1 MSFVRNTASVLVTS
15 TVLVPI
21 GLVAGVVV
29 TRNLSVDDRGM
40 FGLVTALTTTAVL
53 FLNLGWPAAAIYRL
67 KRLGASPPQVIG
79 QNLVATAA
87 TSAPAVAL
95 GLLAADPIR
104 AWLGK
109 ELPVELIAC
118 ALVMV
123 PLVLVSRSMSF
134 IAQGIDRFD
143 IRARAT
149 FVGALARLVGLAA
162 AWWLVPG
169 SLLGC
174 VVAVL
179 AAQALATLYASVG
192 VIRAGGVSFAPRDDS
207 PEVRRDVRRFATA
220 SYTQNMLGELHEH
233 LDILMLGALLAQKG
247 EIAIYG
253 VAVTLVTQLKLV
265 PNSIATAL
273 FPHIAGER
281 PEEAARFVSKVSRHS
296 TLLALLSAVGLALV
310 GPPLVRTLYGE
321 AYAASAAPLWILLPG
336 MAVYTVYRVLARYFV
351 ALGRQRVNITTQALA
366 VTVNVALNF
375 VLIPRHGAVGAAIAS
390 LVSYSLEAVLIAVSF
405 MRASGQGFRE
415 TFVFSWSTD
424 SPPYLSRL
432 RALRDRLRRPRAR

>member
-1 MSFVRNTASVLVTS
+1 MSFVRNAASVLVTS

-29 TRNLSVDDRGM
+29 TRNLSVDDRGT
-40 FGLVTALTTTAVL
+40 FGLVTALTSTAVL

-67 KRLGASPPQVIG
+67 KRLGAPPAHVIG
-79 QNLVATAA
+79 QNLAATAA
-87 TSAPAVAL
+87 IAAPTIAL

-104 AWLGK
+104 AWLGQNIP
-109 ELPVELIAC
+109 LELIAC

-123 PLVLVSRSMSF
+123 PLVLVSRSMSY
-134 IAQGIDRFD
+134 IAQGVDRFD
-143 IRARAT
+143 VRARAI
-149 FVGALARLVGLAA
+149 FAGALARLIGLAA

-179 AAQALATLYASVG
+179 GAQALATLYASVN
-192 VIRAGGVSFAPRDDS
+192 VIRAGGVSFASHDDS

-265 PNSIATAL
+265 PDSIATAL
-273 FPHIAGER
+273 FPRIAGEA
-281 PEEAARFVSKVSRHS
+281 PAEAARFASKVSRHS
-296 TLLALLSAVGLALV
+296 TLVALLGAVGLALV
-310 GPPLVRTLYGE
+310 GPPLVRVLYGE
-321 AYAASAAPLWILLPG
+321 AYAASATPLWILLPG

-351 ALGRQRVNITTQALA
+351 ALGRQRVNIATQAVA
-366 VTVNVALNF
+366 VTVNVALNWA
-375 VLIPRHGAVGAAIAS
+375 LIPTHGAVGAAMAS
-390 LVSYSLEAVLIAVSF
+390 LVSYSLEAALIAVAF

-415 TFVFSWSTD
+415 TFVFSWATD

-432 RALRDRLRRPRAR
+432 RTLHERLKRPRAR

>member
-1 MSFVRNTASVLVTS
+1 MSFVHNTASVLVTS

-29 TRNLSVDDRGM
+29 TRNLSLDDRGT
-40 FGLVTALTTTAVL
+40 FGLVTTLISSAVL

-67 KRLGASPPQVIG
+67 KRLGTPPAQVIG
-79 QNLVATAA
+79 QNIAA
-87 TSAPAVAL
+87 IALISAPTIAF
-95 GLLAADPIR
+95 GLLAAEPIR
-104 AWLGK
+104 AWLG
-109 ELPVELIAC
+109 EEIPLALIAC
-118 ALVMV
+118 ALATV
-123 PLVLVSRSMSF
+123 PLVLLSRSMSYV
-134 IAQGIDRFD
+134 AQGIDRFD

-149 FVGALARLVGLAA
+149 LAGALARLLGLAV

-169 SLLGC
+169 SLLAC

-179 AAQALATLYASVG
+179 GAQALATLSASVG
-192 VIRAGGVSFAPRDDS
+192 VVRAGGLSFERRSDA
-207 PEVRRDVRRFATA
+207 PEVRRDVRRFAWA
-220 SYTQNMLGELHEH
+220 SYTQNMLGDLHEH

-247 EIAIYG
+247 EIAVYG

-273 FPHIAGER
+273 FPRIAGER

-296 TLLALLSAVGLALV
+296 TLVAMLGAVGLAVV
-310 GPPLVRTLYGE
+310 GPPLVCALYGE

-351 ALGRQRVNITTQALA
+351 ALGQQRVNIATQALA
-366 VTVNVALNF
+366 VAVNVGLNWA
-375 VLIPRHGAVGAAIAS
+375 LIPSHGAVGAAVAS
-390 LVSYSLEAVLIAVSF
+390 LVSYSLEAVLIAAAF

-415 TFVFSWSTD
+415 TFVFSWKTD
-424 SPPYLSRL
+424 SPAYISRL
-432 RALRDRLRRPRAR
+432 RALRDRLKQRAAR